1 MMIVAAMI
9 VPHGCWNALPD
20 SPTLARRIQDAIKS
34 AATAARPAISNT
46 LLEPPVRTDVEAK
59 AVPGQAVAAPFAAV
73 GLLRHGEVVE
83 TPFGPHLLINL
94 PLDRL

>member
-1 MMIVAAMI
+1 MDAEMTDNSFRDRLEALNRA
-9 VPHGCWNALPD
+9 PLPD

-73 GLLRHGEVVE
+73 VCCATAKWGKRRSGL
-83 TPFGPHLLINL
+83 TC
-94 PLDRL
+94 